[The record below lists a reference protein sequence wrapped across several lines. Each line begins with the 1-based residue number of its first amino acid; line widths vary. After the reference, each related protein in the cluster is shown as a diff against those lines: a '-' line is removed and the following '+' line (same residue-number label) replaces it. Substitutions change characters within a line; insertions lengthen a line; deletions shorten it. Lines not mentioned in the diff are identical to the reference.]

1 MTKEEAERENQGYDG
16 RDGSFGPHR
25 RLSRTS
31 TDKIVNKTGPHV
43 SKSTGEGPPEGAI
56 SEKTSGPVRSPSP
69 DKPNGVSAGATLPVV
84 EEDGEAN
91 SREESMH
98 SEKQHGAK
106 PSNTTKHVS
115 EADIPL
121 NPPKSSSAVP
131 HSPPEDDRPVDQ
143 ELPPIPHH
151 ARLSMTEAMV
161 APAAQAPPQ
170 A

>member
-1 MTKEEAERENQGYDG
+1 MTKEEAEREKQGYDG
-16 RDGSFGPHR
+16 RDGSFGTHR

-31 TDKIVNKTGPHV
+31 TDKMVNKTGPHV
-43 SKSTGEGPPEGAI
+43 SKSAGEGPPEGAI

-84 EEDGEAN
+84 EE
-91 SREESMH
+91 ESMH

-106 PSNTTKHVS
+106 PSNGTKYVS
-115 EADIPL
+115 EADISL
-121 NPPKSSSAVP
+121 NPPKSSSAVLL
-131 HSPPEDDRPVDQ
+131 SPSEDDRPVDQ

-151 ARLSMTEAMV
+151 ARLSMTEPMV